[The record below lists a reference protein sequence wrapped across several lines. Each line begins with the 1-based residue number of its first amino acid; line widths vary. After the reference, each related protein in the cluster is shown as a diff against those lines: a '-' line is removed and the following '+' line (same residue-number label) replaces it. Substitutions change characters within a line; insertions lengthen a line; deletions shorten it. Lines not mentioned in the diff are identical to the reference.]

1 MDPSMSEIP
10 SDHNQIL
17 ALLQSLQAAGQD
29 LDEISPDL
37 SVRLSVEDPNTLTRA
52 PTCMALAWP

>member
-1 MDPSMSEIP
+1 MDPSMSEFP

-52 PTCMALAWP
+52 PACMALTWP